1 MAREPVG
8 TLVAAGLPTEI
19 VSAARARLDGCAVLE
34 AATDVELRERVRE
47 APDVLVLGGWAL
59 GDDPAATLRSWR
71 SAGAL
76 SATKV
81 VCCLGTPADPSL
93 PSQLVDELSVSR
105 LLFLPLDVEETLRQ
119 LGQLAGVPVLPAA
132 PSSRAS
138 RAGRGIA
145 AVWARFRES
154 TLARIDVL
162 DSAAMAL
169 LDGAL
174 AHEQRLEAQREAHKL
189 AGAAGSFGF
198 PRSSQIARQ
207 LEEQLSLGGLAPA
220 DAVPMAEQLLALRAD
235 LEGTPQIAE
244 PEPATEQ
251 RRDAVTLLLVG
262 ADGALNER
270 MVSEGAARGVHVG
283 VAADPPT
290 ARQMAEREAP
300 AVVAVCIATL
310 EQAAPSLDLVEALAN
325 AEHPAAGLVLA
336 PRDADAVRVEAARR
350 GALRFVELPSS
361 PATIVTHALAL
372 AGRAAAAP
380 RRVLAVDDD
389 PRILELL
396 RTVLGWSGREVHTI
410 ADPLRFWSVLEQ
422 VRPDLL
428 VLDVDM
434 PHVTGIELARAV
446 RSDPRWAHLPIIFLT
461 ARTDADTVRR
471 AFAAGADDH
480 IGKPLVAEELITRV
494 RNRLERAA
502 TTAPTPDVDPV
513 TGVDTLRRTTDLL
526 ARYLHLAQRRGDG
539 LTVASVA
546 LDEVPAL
553 EGRHGAV
560 ATELA
565 WRALAELL
573 TRSLRGED
581 IVGRWSPEE
590 LVVGMYG
597 ASKADAAQ
605 RLATLLAIAG
615 RRELSLP
622 SGVTF
627 TTGASAGVAQF
638 PGDGPDLER
647 VHAAARAARPA
658 RVGAAATSAVR
669 VAGAA
674 ALARDERMVDVVL
687 VDDDEALVGL
697 LAHALET
704 SGRSVHVYRDGESAA
719 ADLLADPPLVM
730 PRAIL
735 LDVDLPALNGLD
747 LLRRLHRG
755 GVTARC
761 HVVMLTARS
770 GEQDVLTA
778 LSLGASDHV
787 TKPFSVAVLLQ
798 KLRAAFPDD
807 A

>member
-1 MAREPVG
+1 MAHESVA
-8 TLVAAGLPTEI
+8 TLVVAGLPAEI
-19 VSAARARLDGCAVLE
+19 VGALRARLDGCTVLD
-34 AATDVELRERVRE
+34 ASTDAELRERVRE
-47 APDVLVLGGWAL
+47 APDVLALSGWSL
-59 GDDPAATLRSWR
+59 GDDPAATIRGWR
-71 SAGAL
+71 NAGAL

-81 VCCLGTPADPSL
+81 VCCLATPADPSL
-93 PSQLVDELSVSR
+93 PSQLVDELSISR

-119 LGQLAGVPVLPAA
+119 LAELAGVPVLATA
-132 PSSRAS
+132 PVSRESRAS
-138 RAGRGIA
+138 AGIA
-145 AVWARFRES
+145 AVWARFREP
-154 TLARIDVL
+154 TLARIDVI

-174 AHEQRLEAQREAHKL
+174 TNEQRLEAQREAHKL

-207 LEEQLSLGGLAPA
+207 IEEQLSLGGLTPA

-235 LEGTPQIAE
+235 LEGAPRVAE
-244 PEPATEQ
+244 PEAASAPQ
-251 RRDAVTLLLVG
+251 REEVTLLLVG

-270 MVSEGAARGVHVG
+270 MVSEGAARGVRV
-283 VAADPPT
+283 VTALDPRL
-290 ARQMAEREAP
+290 ARATAEREEP
-300 AVVAVCIATL
+300 AVVAVCISTMD
-310 EQAAPSLDLVEALAN
+310 QAEASLDLVEALAN
-325 AEHPAAGLVLA
+325 AERSAAGLVLA

-350 GALRFVELPSS
+350 GARRFVELPSS
-361 PATIVTHALAL
+361 PSTIVTQALEL
-372 AGRAAAAP
+372 AGRASAAP

-396 RTVLGWSGREVHTI
+396 RTVLGWSGRDVHTI
-410 ADPLRFWSVLEQ
+410 SDPLRFWSVLEQ
-422 VRPDLL
+422 VHPDLL
-428 VLDVDM
+428 ILDVDM

-446 RSDPRWAHLPIIFLT
+446 RSDPRWSHLPIIFLT

-471 AFAAGADDH
+471 AYAAGADDH

-502 TTAPTPDVDPV
+502 SAAPTLDVDPV
-513 TGVDTLRRTTDLL
+513 TGVDTLRRTTDLF
-526 ARYLHLAQRRGDG
+526 ARFLHLAQRRGDA
-539 LTVASVA
+539 LSVASVA
-546 LDEVPAL
+546 LDAL
-553 EGRHGAV
+553 PSLEARHGAV
-560 ATELA
+560 AAELG
-565 WRALAELL
+565 WRALAQLF

-581 IVGRWSPEE
+581 IVGRWSPDE

-597 ASKADAAQ
+597 ATKADVAQ
-605 RLATLLAIAG
+605 RLTTLLAIAA

-627 TTGASAGVAQF
+627 TISASAGVAQF
-638 PGDGPDLER
+638 PDDGPDVER
-647 VHAAARAARPA
+647 LHAAARSARLGVAGDAAS
-658 RVGAAATSAVR
+658 TVR
-669 VAGAA
+669 VAGAPA
-674 ALARDERMVDVVL
+674 KVRDERMVDVVL

-697 LAHALET
+697 LEHALET

-755 GVTARC
+755 GVTARS
-761 HVVMLTARS
+761 HVVMLTARA

-807 A
+807 E

>member
-1 MAREPVG
+1 MAREPVA
-8 TLVAAGLPTEI
+8 TLLVAGLPTEI
-19 VSAARARLDGCAVLE
+19 AAALRARLDGCTVLE

-47 APDVLVLGGWAL
+47 APDVLALSGWSL
-59 GDDPAATLRSWR
+59 GDDPAATVRAWR

-81 VCCLGTPADPSL
+81 LCCLATPADPAL

-105 LLFLPLDVEETLRQ
+105 LLFLPLDVEETLRH
-119 LGQLAGVPVLPAA
+119 LGELAGVPVLPAT
-132 PSSRAS
+132 PVSRESRAS
-138 RAGRGIA
+138 AGIA
-145 AVWARFRES
+145 AVWARFREP
-154 TLARIDVL
+154 TLARIDVI

-174 AHEQRLEAQREAHKL
+174 TNELRLDAQREAHKL

-207 LEEQLSLGGLAPA
+207 IEEQLSLGGLTPA

-235 LEGTPQIAE
+235 LEGTPRVAE
-244 PEPATEQ
+244 PEPTGEQ
-251 RRDAVTLLLVG
+251 RREEVTLLLVG
-262 ADGALNER
+262 AEHALNER
-270 MVSEGAARGVHVG
+270 MTSEGAARGVRV
-283 VAADPPT
+283 VTTADPR
-290 ARQMAEREAP
+290 AAHAIAEQEAP
-300 AVVAVCIATL
+300 TVVAVCITTMD
-310 EQAAPSLDLVEALAN
+310 QAAPSLDLMEALAN
-325 AEHPAAGLVLA
+325 ADRSAAGLVLA
-336 PRDADAVRVEAARR
+336 PRDADAIRVEAARR
-350 GALRFVELPSS
+350 GARRFVELPSS
-361 PATIVTHALAL
+361 PSTIVTQALEL
-372 AGRAAAAP
+372 AGRASAEP

-396 RTVLGWSGREVHTI
+396 RTVLGWSGRDVHTTS
-410 ADPLRFWSVLEQ
+410 DPLQFWSVLER

-446 RSDPRWAHLPIIFLT
+446 RTDPRWSHLPIIFLT

-471 AFAAGADDH
+471 AYAAGADDH

-494 RNRLERAA
+494 RNRLERASA
-502 TTAPTPDVDPV
+502 APSADVDPM

-526 ARYLHLAQRRGDG
+526 ARFLHLAQRRGDA

-546 LDEVPAL
+546 LDDLPGL
-553 EGRHGAV
+553 ESRHGAV
-560 ATELA
+560 ATELG
-565 WRALAELL
+565 WRALAQLF

-581 IVGRWSPEE
+581 IVGRWSPGE

-597 ASKADAAQ
+597 ASKSDVSQ
-605 RLATLLAIAG
+605 RLTALLAIAG
-615 RRELSLP
+615 RRELPLP

-627 TTGASAGVAQF
+627 TISASVGIAQF
-638 PGDGPDLER
+638 PEDGPDVER
-647 VHAAARAARPA
+647 LHAAARSARLGTA
-658 RVGAAATSAVR
+658 GEGAPRVR

-674 ALARDERMVDVVL
+674 ARVRDERAVDVVL

-697 LAHALET
+697 LEHALET

-755 GVTARC
+755 GVTARS
-761 HVVMLTARS
+761 HVVMLTARA

-807 A
+807 E

>member
-1 MAREPVG
+1 MAREPVA
-8 TLVAAGLPTEI
+8 TLVVAGLPAEI
-19 VSAARARLDGCAVLE
+19 AGTLRARLDGCTVLE
-34 AATDVELRERVRE
+34 AATDAELRERVRE
-47 APDVLVLGGWAL
+47 APEVLALGGWSL
-59 GDDPAATLRSWR
+59 GDDPAATLRAWR
-71 SAGAL
+71 STGAL
-76 SATKV
+76 SATKI
-81 VCCLGTPADPSL
+81 VCCLATPADPSL
-93 PSQLVDELSVSR
+93 PAQLVDELSVSR
-105 LLFLPLDVEETLRQ
+105 LLFLPLDVEETLRH
-119 LGQLAGVPVLPAA
+119 LGELVGVPVLPAT
-132 PSSRAS
+132 PISRAS
-138 RAGRGIA
+138 RASAGIA
-145 AVWARFRES
+145 AVWARFREP

-174 AHEQRLEAQREAHKL
+174 TNEQRLDAQREAHKL

-207 LEEQLSLGGLAPA
+207 LEERLSLGGLTPA
-220 DAVPMAEQLLALRAD
+220 DAVPMAEQLVALRTD
-235 LEGTPQIAE
+235 LEGTPRVAE
-244 PEPATEQ
+244 PEPAVGGEQ
-251 RRDAVTLLLVG
+251 PEVTLLLVG

-270 MVSEGAARGVHVG
+270 IVSEGAARGVRV
-283 VAADPPT
+283 VTAADPDS
-290 ARQMAEREAP
+290 ARAMAERDIP
-300 AVVAVCIATL
+300 SVVAVSIATL
-310 EQAAPSLDLVEALAN
+310 DRAAPSLDLVDALAN
-325 AEHPAAGLVLA
+325 AERSAAGLVLA

-350 GALRFVELPSS
+350 GARRFVELPSS
-361 PATIVTHALAL
+361 PSTIITQVLGL
-372 AGRAAAAP
+372 AGRASTAT

-396 RTVLGWSGREVHTI
+396 RTVLGWSGREVHTTS
-410 ADPLRFWSVLEQ
+410 DPLRFWSVLEQ

-471 AFAAGADDH
+471 AYAAGADDH

-502 TTAPTPDVDPV
+502 ATAPTPDVDPT
-513 TGVDTLRRTTDLL
+513 TGVDTLRRTADLL
-526 ARYLHLAQRRGDG
+526 ARFLHLAQRRGEA

-546 LDEVPAL
+546 LDAL
-553 EGRHGAV
+553 PSLEARHGAV
-560 ATELA
+560 ATELG
-565 WRALAELL
+565 WRALAQLL
-573 TRSLRGED
+573 ARSLRGED
-581 IVGRWSPEE
+581 VVGRWSPDE

-597 ASKADAAQ
+597 ATKADVAQ
-605 RLATLLAIAG
+605 RLTTLLAIAA

-627 TTGASAGVAQF
+627 TISASAGIAQF
-638 PGDGPDLER
+638 PDDAPDVER
-647 VHAAARAARPA
+647 LHAAARSARL
-658 RVGAAATSAVR
+658 GAGGDAPSRVR
-669 VAGAA
+669 VSGGPAI
-674 ALARDERMVDVVL
+674 ARDERTVDVVL

-697 LAHALET
+697 LEHALET

-719 ADLLADPPLVM
+719 ADLLADPPRVM

-755 GVTARC
+755 GVTARS
-761 HVVMLTARS
+761 HVVMLTARA

-807 A
+807 E

>member
-1 MAREPVG
+1 MARESVA
-8 TLVAAGLPTEI
+8 TLVVAGLPAPI
-19 VSAARARLDGCAVLE
+19 VAALRARLDGCTVLE
-34 AATDVELRERVRE
+34 AATDAELRERVRD
-47 APDVLVLGGWAL
+47 APDVLALSGWSLGE
-59 GDDPAATLRSWR
+59 DPAATIRGWH
-71 SAGAL
+71 SAGVL

-81 VCCLGTPADPSL
+81 VCCLATPADPSL

-105 LLFLPLDVEETLRQ
+105 LLFLPLDVEETLRH
-119 LGQLAGVPVLPAA
+119 LGELAGVPVLPATPA
-132 PSSRAS
+132 SRESRAS
-138 RAGRGIA
+138 AGIA
-145 AVWARFRES
+145 AVWARFREP
-154 TLARIDVL
+154 TLGRIDVI

-174 AHEQRLEAQREAHKL
+174 TNEQRLDARREAHKL

-207 LEEQLSLGGLAPA
+207 IEERLSLGGLVPA

-235 LEGTPQIAE
+235 LEGAPSVSEWE
-244 PEPATEQ
+244 PSDEQ
-251 RRDAVTLLLVG
+251 RPEGVTLLLVG
-262 ADGALNER
+262 ADGALSER
-270 MVSEGAARGVHVG
+270 MVSEGAARGVRV
-283 VAADPPT
+283 VTAADPRT
-290 ARQMAEREAP
+290 ARSVADREAP
-300 AVVAVCIATL
+300 TVVAVCIATM
-310 EQAAPSLDLVEALAN
+310 EQAAPSLDLVETLAN
-325 AEHPAAGLVLA
+325 AERSAAGLVLA

-350 GALRFVELPSS
+350 GAHRFVELTSSPSS
-361 PATIVTHALAL
+361 IVTHVLEL
-372 AGRAAAAP
+372 AGRGSGAP

-396 RTVLGWSGREVHTI
+396 RTVLGWSGRDVHTI

-446 RSDPRWAHLPIIFLT
+446 RSDARWSHLPIIFLT

-471 AFAAGADDH
+471 AYAAGADDH

-502 TTAPTPDVDPV
+502 ATTPTPDVDPV

-526 ARYLHLAQRRGDG
+526 ARFLHLAQRRGEA

-546 LDEVPAL
+546 LDALPAL
-553 EGRHGAV
+553 ESRHGAV
-560 ATELA
+560 ASELG
-565 WRALAELL
+565 WRALAQLL

-581 IVGRWSPEE
+581 VVGRWSPDE

-597 ASKADAAQ
+597 ATKSDVAQ
-605 RLATLLAIAG
+605 RLTTLLALAS

-627 TTGASAGVAQF
+627 TITASAGVAQF
-638 PGDGPDLER
+638 PDDGADVER
-647 VHAAARAARPA
+647 LHAAARSARLGIPGEA
-658 RVGAAATSAVR
+658 PSKVR

-674 ALARDERMVDVVL
+674 ARVRDERMVDVVL

-719 ADLLADPPLVM
+719 ADLLADPPVVM

-735 LDVDLPALNGLD
+735 LDVDLPALNGFD

-755 GVTARC
+755 GVTARS
-761 HVVMLTARS
+761 HVVMLTARA

-807 A
+807 E